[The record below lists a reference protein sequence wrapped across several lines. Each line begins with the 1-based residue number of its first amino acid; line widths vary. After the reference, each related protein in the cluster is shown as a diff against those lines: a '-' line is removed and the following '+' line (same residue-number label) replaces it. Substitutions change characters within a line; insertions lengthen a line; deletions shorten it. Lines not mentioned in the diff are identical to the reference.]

1 MILRAIQLGL
11 EMGGKAVA
19 IMNSQDAERLG
30 VLGLARI
37 VIRVGMVERIAIVD
51 TSPDLIH
58 SGHIGIDKKAWIGLG
73 LTEGLG
79 NVFLILFGF

>member
-1 MILRAIQLGL
+1 MILKAVLLGL

-30 VLGLARI
+30 VLGLAR
-37 VIRVGMVERIAIVD
+37 VTIRIGLAEQTAIVH

-58 SGHIGIDKKAWIGLG
+58 PGI
-73 LTEGLG
+73 
-79 NVFLILFGF
+79 

>member
-1 MILRAIQLGL
+1 MILKAVQLGL

-37 VIRVGMVERIAIVD
+37 TIKVGKAEQIAIVH

-58 SGHIGIDKKAWIGLG
+58 PAAS
-73 LTEGLG
+73 
-79 NVFLILFGF
+79 